1 MKYFI
6 EKTSHNPSIKFE
18 NDTLEISG
26 RSIPEDSTKLYDPI
40 INIILEY
47 SKTPLPLTKANFY
60 LEYSNSSSNRSIM
73 SILEILEDLYSNGYN
88 VIINWYYVQGDL
100 EMLTLGEDFKSLL
113 KLPFNLKD
121 VESF

>member
-1 MKYFI
+1 MRYII
-6 EKTSHNPSIKFE
+6 EKTSHNPLIKFE

-26 RSIPEDSTKLYDPI
+26 RSIPEDSTKLYDPVI
-40 INIILEY
+40 SVIEEY
-47 SKTPLPLTKANFY
+47 TKNPFPLTKANFY
-60 LEYSNSSSNRSIM
+60 LEYSNSSSNRSLM
-73 SILEILEDLYSNGYN
+73 SILEILEELYSKGYN
-88 VIINWYYVQGDL
+88 VIVNWYYVQGDM